1 MHGMA
6 VLLALQSCMMLT
18 SLLAEQHMILQHP
31 VISSV
36 MLMINLRLGRSCLT
50 WTLASLVPLRLTP
63 HCCTHHSLVPA
74 VQMSANQVS
83 FLPALGYPKLLPQVR
98 NATLYVS
105 CTLKGLQSN
114 PNARDV

>member
-1 MHGMA
+1 MSDA
-6 VLLALQSCMMLT
+6 QRKQVLDRLIHERQTRPSLSSAPSTESLADKR
-18 SLLAEQHMILQHP
+18 E
-31 VISSV
+31 
-36 MLMINLRLGRSCLT
+36 R
-50 WTLASLVPLRLTP
+50 
-63 HCCTHHSLVPA
+63 
-74 VQMSANQVS
+74 MSANQVS